1 MSKGNPKLNTFVQS
15 NHRCFALP
23 DQRHLGYAEYG
34 DPAGKPVLLFHG
46 TPGSRFFRYPDDS
59 IAAQLGVRL
68 ITIDRPD
75 YGLSDFQPG
84 RQILDWP
91 TDVNFLANA
100 LGLDRFA
107 VIGLS
112 GGGPYAMAC
121 AYKIPR
127 RLTNLLLVSSL
138 GPLSKPEL
146 KATLT
151 GDQRLKFAMA
161 KNSPWLL
168 RLSLEKSTHY
178 LPTEPLQILGQAIEK
193 YPYDADIIKRPGV
206 LNMVTEDT
214 YETFRQGSKGWI
226 EDMRLLASPWGFDP
240 SDLTVPTKLWHGE
253 KDTNVPVATGRY
265 LARTISNCEATY
277 YPGEGHLTILNHW
290 PEIMAAAAS

>member
-1 MSKGNPKLNTFVQS
+1 MNTLISS
-15 NHRCFALP
+15 NHRCFSLP

-34 DPAGKPVLLFHG
+34 DPTGKPVLLFHG

-59 IAAQLGVRL
+59 IAARLGIRL
-68 ITIDRPD
+68 ITIDRPG

-91 TDVNFLANA
+91 TDVNFLANS

-127 RLTNLLLVSSL
+127 RLTNLLLVSSF
-138 GPLSKPEL
+138 GPLTAPEL
-146 KATLT
+146 KDSLN
-151 GDQRLKFAMA
+151 GDQRLRFSLA
-161 KNSPWLL
+161 KNTPWLL
-168 RLSLEKSTHY
+168 RLSLGKSTRY
-178 LPTEPLQILGQAIEK
+178 LPTEPLTILGQQIEK
-193 YPYDADIIKRPGV
+193 YPYDADVIKRPGV
-206 LNMVTEDT
+206 LGMVMEDT
-214 YETFRQGSKGWI
+214 YEVFRQSSKGWI
-226 EDMRLLASPWGFDP
+226 EDMGLLARPWGFDP
-240 SDLTVPTKLWHGE
+240 ATLTVPTILWHGE

-265 LARTISNCEATY
+265 LAQTIPGCEANFY
-277 YPGEGHLTILNHW
+277 SGEGHLMGLNHW
-290 PEIMAAAAS
+290 PEILAAAIS